1 MPRFAPTNRLASCY
15 SRLSSFLQRPFLF
28 AVLLGGIPLVATPA
42 NGQIFDPPI
51 NYYNSA
57 TGTGS
62 TLQSQLHNII
72 DNHTIRSYGDA
83 RFLLQITDA
92 DPDQPGHMI
101 LAYSNE
107 SLNVSIIN
115 PNGSIPGWDF
125 AATWNREHTWPTSRG
140 VETSGADYSDLHQ
153 LRPSDTGV
161 NADRGNLN
169 FGGAFGS
176 NGGNFGTLNDGNGT
190 VWYPGDEEA
199 GRIARQQFYVDV
211 RYDGSDSATIDLE
224 LSNNNPGGNRLGDL
238 ARLIEWHFA
247 APVDEFEQ
255 RRNDIIF
262 DDFQGNRNPF
272 IDRPEFVWSV
282 FVDQSN
288 DSRIEFAGS
297 TTDGNG
303 QSTLEINERA
313 IFGNPAPITTEVTL
327 NKTGLDGTYFWVET
341 SGDVTSSLSS
351 GLNAFRS
358 NQTDSMTFTIQIP
371 TPGFGVGV
379 RTGTITVDN
388 LDITTQGGSGRGA
401 NDGDDTLIASFTALD
416 HAGPSFSGDSG
427 VNSLELELG
436 DFFVGSQFT
445 PTAEINLFNRA
456 SIVGSALTANLD
468 LDAILES
475 DAFDKFDVT
484 GDLFSNLAPTGSRT
498 FSFVGTSDELGTFS
512 ASYEFQVSDEDI
524 EGEQASTLTMTLNF
538 NVVGQ
543 RGDFNGSGNIDN
555 ADIDFFNE
563 QLGQT
568 INAES
573 ELRELDLNDDGMIT
587 LDDHDLHV
595 TTLTETLSGI
605 QGTLIGD
612 LNLDGTV
619 DVLND
624 AFIMISNLGSNGLV
638 GFADGDLNADGIVD
652 VLGDAFR
659 LIGNLGQA
667 VNN

>member
-107 SLNVSIIN
+107 SLNVSIIT

-224 LSNNNPGGNRLGDL
+224 LSNNCLLYTSPSPRDK
-238 ARLIEWHFA
+238 R
-247 APVDEFEQ
+247 
-255 RRNDIIF
+255 
-262 DDFQGNRNPF
+262 
-272 IDRPEFVWSV
+272 
-282 FVDQSN
+282 QS
-288 DSRIEFAGS
+288 RM
-297 TTDGNG
+297 
-303 QSTLEINERA
+303 
-313 IFGNPAPITTEVTL
+313 P
-327 NKTGLDGTYFWVET
+327 
-341 SGDVTSSLSS
+341 SS
-351 GLNAFRS
+351 A
-358 NQTDSMTFTIQIP
+358 
-371 TPGFGVGV
+371 
-379 RTGTITVDN
+379 
-388 LDITTQGGSGRGA
+388 
-401 NDGDDTLIASFTALD
+401 
-416 HAGPSFSGDSG
+416 
-427 VNSLELELG
+427 
-436 DFFVGSQFT
+436 
-445 PTAEINLFNRA
+445 
-456 SIVGSALTANLD
+456 
-468 LDAILES
+468 
-475 DAFDKFDVT
+475 
-484 GDLFSNLAPTGSRT
+484 
-498 FSFVGTSDELGTFS
+498 
-512 ASYEFQVSDEDI
+512 
-524 EGEQASTLTMTLNF
+524 
-538 NVVGQ
+538 
-543 RGDFNGSGNIDN
+543 
-555 ADIDFFNE
+555 
-563 QLGQT
+563 
-568 INAES
+568 
-573 ELRELDLNDDGMIT
+573 
-587 LDDHDLHV
+587 
-595 TTLTETLSGI
+595 
-605 QGTLIGD
+605 
-612 LNLDGTV
+612 
-619 DVLND
+619 
-624 AFIMISNLGSNGLV
+624 
-638 GFADGDLNADGIVD
+638 
-652 VLGDAFR
+652 
-659 LIGNLGQA
+659 
-667 VNN
+667 